1 MREGTRQSGL
11 ADVGSIVPLSFVVQ
25 IPRDPLSWRTKGNQV
40 NDLGQSLQRVMG
52 IQDVRSYKKIMN
64 RCLVLLE
71 VLPELDKISR
81 ASEFSGSKLV
91 ALLILFLV

>member
-1 MREGTRQSGL
+1 M
-11 ADVGSIVPLSFVVQ
+11 
-25 IPRDPLSWRTKGNQV
+25 

-64 RCLVLLE
+64 RCPVLLE
-71 VLPELDKISR
+71 VLPELDKIAR